1 LGPSFIGKLGRLSR
15 VARASISAAVSILV
29 ILFLYGYLKFLG
41 LDPKAILGFD
51 MSSIFQIYGD
61 SSATGSPF
69 AALVPGGA
77 TGLVLYEVLSRVGR
91 SAGSVMSAATMP
103 SPDEMMSKMN
113 FPGMMNMMGGMGVQA
128 GIPATLP
135 SDISRSQ
142 FIVLRCY
149 RQGMKTS
156 NDIGRALSVDKDAI
170 EAETFSLTSSGY
182 LTKDRKLTTKA
193 LEVLGA

>member
-1 LGPSFIGKLGRLSR
+1 MLGKLSR
-15 VARASISAAVSILV
+15 VARASISAVVSILV
-29 ILFLYGYLKFLG
+29 ILFIYGYLKPIG
-41 LDPKAILGFD
+41 LDPQAILGFD
-51 MSSIFQIYGD
+51 MTSLTQTYG
-61 SSATGSPF
+61 AGSPF

-91 SAGSVMSAATMP
+91 SASSVMAAATMP

-113 FPGMMNMMGGMGVQA
+113 FPGMMSMMGGMGGMGAQA

-135 SDISRSQ
+135 ADISRAQ

-149 RQGMKTS
+149 RQGLKNS
-156 NDIGRALSVDKDAI
+156 SDIGRALSMDKDAI
-170 EAETFSLTSSGY
+170 EAETSTLTSSGY

>member
-1 LGPSFIGKLGRLSR
+1 MLGKLSR
-15 VARASISAAVSILV
+15 VARASISAVVSILV
-29 ILFLYGYLKFLG
+29 ILFIYGYLKPIG
-41 LDPKAILGFD
+41 LDPQEILGFD
-51 MSSIFQIYGD
+51 MTSLTQTYG
-61 SSATGSPF
+61 AGSPF

-91 SAGSVMSAATMP
+91 SASSVMSAATMP

-113 FPGMMNMMGGMGVQA
+113 FPGMMSMMGGMGGMGAQA

-135 SDISRSQ
+135 ADISRSQ

-149 RQGMKTS
+149 RQGMKNS
-156 NDIGRALSVDKDAI
+156 SDIGRALSTDKDAI
-170 EAETFSLTSSGY
+170 EAETSSLTSSGY

>member
-1 LGPSFIGKLGRLSR
+1 M
-15 VARASISAAVSILV
+15 VSAVVSILV
-29 ILFLYGYLKFLG
+29 ILFLYGYLKPIG
-41 LDPKAILGFD
+41 LDPQAILGFD
-51 MSSIFQIYGD
+51 MSSIFQIYGLGG
-61 SSATGSPF
+61 SSVAGSPF

-77 TGLVLYEVLSRVGR
+77 TGLVLYQVLSRVGH
-91 SAGSVMSAATMP
+91 SARSVMAAATMP

-113 FPGMMNMMGGMGVQA
+113 FPGMMGGMGMGGMGAQA
-128 GIPATLP
+128 SIPATLP

-149 RQGMKTS
+149 RQGMKNS
-156 NDIGRALSVDKDAI
+156 NDIGRMLSMDKDAI
-170 EAETFSLTSSGY
+170 ETETSTLTSSGY

>member
-1 LGPSFIGKLGRLSR
+1 LGKLSR
-15 VARASISAAVSILV
+15 VARALVSAVVSILV
-29 ILFLYGYLKFLG
+29 ILFLYGYLKPIG
-41 LDPKAILGFD
+41 LDPQAILGFD
-51 MSSIFQIYGD
+51 MSSIFQIYGG
-61 SSATGSPF
+61 SSVAGSPF

-91 SAGSVMSAATMP
+91 SASSVMAAATMP

-113 FPGMMNMMGGMGVQA
+113 FPGMMGMMGGMGGMGAQA
-128 GIPATLP
+128 SIPATLP

-149 RQGMKTS
+149 RQGMKNS
-156 NDIGRALSVDKDAI
+156 NDIGRMLSMDKDAI
-170 EAETFSLTSSGY
+170 ETETSSLTSSGY

>member
-1 LGPSFIGKLGRLSR
+1 MLGKLSR

-29 ILFLYGYLKFLG
+29 ILFIYGYLKPIG
-41 LDPKAILGFD
+41 LDPQAILGFD
-51 MSSIFQIYGD
+51 MTSLTQTYG
-61 SSATGSPF
+61 AGSPF

-77 TGLVLYEVLSRVGR
+77 TGFVLYEVLSRGGR
-91 SAGSVMSAATMP
+91 SASSVMSAATMP

-113 FPGMMNMMGGMGVQA
+113 FPGMMSMMGGMGGMGAQA
-128 GIPATLP
+128 SIPATLP

-142 FIVLRCY
+142 FIVLRFY
-149 RQGMKTS
+149 RQGMKSS
-156 NDIGRALSVDKDAI
+156 NDIGRALSMDKDAI
-170 EAETFSLTSSGY
+170 ESETSSLTSNGY

>member
-1 LGPSFIGKLGRLSR
+1 VGRLSR

-29 ILFLYGYLKFLG
+29 ILFIYGFLKPIG

-51 MSSIFQIYGD
+51 MASITQTYGA
-61 SSATGSPF
+61 STPF
-69 AALVPGGA
+69 AALIPGGA
-77 TGLVLYEVLSRVGR
+77 TGFVLYEVLSRVGR
-91 SAGSVMSAATMP
+91 SASSVMTAATMP

-113 FPGMMNMMGGMGVQA
+113 FPGMMGMMPGLGTQA
-128 GIPATLP
+128 SIPATLP
-135 SDISRSQ
+135 SDMSRSQ

-149 RQGMKTS
+149 RQGMKNST
-156 NDIGRALSVDKDAI
+156 DIGRALSMDKDAI
-170 EAETFSLTSSGY
+170 ETETASLTTSGY

>member
-1 LGPSFIGKLGRLSR
+1 MGKLSR
-15 VARASISAAVSILV
+15 IARALISAVFSILT
-29 ILFLYGYLKFLG
+29 ILFLYGYLKPIG
-41 LDPKAILGFD
+41 LDPQAILGFD
-51 MSSIFQIYGD
+51 TSSIFQIYGGT
-61 SSATGSPF
+61 SAAGSPF

-91 SAGSVMSAATMP
+91 SASSVMSVATMP

-113 FPGMMNMMGGMGVQA
+113 FPGMMGMMPGMGGMGAQA
-128 GIPATLP
+128 SIPSTLP
-135 SDISRSQ
+135 ADISRSQ

-149 RQGMKTS
+149 RQGMKNS
-156 NDIGRALSVDKDAI
+156 ADIGRALSMDKDAI
-170 EAETFSLTSSGY
+170 EAETSSLTSSGY